1 MAIFVIIKI
10 DFYCFFFLF
19 CRDHLIT
26 TAQPVPKHTSD
37 HATVSNL
44 LMNAHCRN
52 IVHLQEWMFAVERCS
67 IEIYHNFSSH
77 QHYLFYHRIDRS
89 QFPLLIL
96 INSDSIFSLYREPFL
111 HCWFYTFFSYI
122 LDCCSSICQC
132 NEHILYT
139 KMLQSPSPALTTFP
153 SLKLFH
159 IKYLNI

>member
-1 MAIFVIIKI
+1 MKMVVAWLESAITFYISSNHLFFIHSSGIFISHSVDRLVYWWTIIMAIFVIIKI

-67 IEIYHNFSSH
+67 IEIYHNFSSLTSTI
-77 QHYLFYHRIDRS
+77 YF
-89 QFPLLIL
+89 
-96 INSDSIFSLYREPFL
+96 SIASTACNFLY
-111 HCWFYTFFSYI
+111 
-122 LDCCSSICQC
+122 
-132 NEHILYT
+132 
-139 KMLQSPSPALTTFP
+139 
-153 SLKLFH
+153 
-159 IKYLNI
+159 